1 MLDQIY
7 NMPIWLKTFW
17 GNSVIDYT
25 IALVALVLFSFTF
38 MILQKIVLRTLR
50 KLSEKTKTDID
61 DTLIEIVDSIRPKF
75 YTFVAL
81 YASLQFLTIHPTAQT
96 VLNALLLIWV
106 AYQIVIAVQI
116 LIDYIVQKK
125 FFKDD
130 EDEGNKGVISFVSGL
145 LKVSLWAIA
154 LLAVLS
160 NLGVNV
166 NSMIAGLGIGGLAIA
181 FALQNIL
188 ADLFS
193 SFAIHVDKPFKVG
206 DYIVAGEH
214 SGVVQRIGIKTTRL
228 RALRGEEIVI
238 SNGELTNARVQNFKK
253 LRERRVSFD
262 IGITYETPQEKVRKV
277 TDIIKHAIESAE
289 KTRFDRSHFMTF
301 GDSALIF
308 NTIYYVDSSDYL
320 DYANA
325 QEKINFK
332 IMEEFAREGI
342 EMAYPTQTLFLK
354 NQ

>member
-25 IALVALVLFSFTF
+25 IALVALVLFLIGF

-61 DTLIEIVDSIRPKF
+61 DTLIGIVDSIRPKF
-75 YTFVAL
+75 YTFLAL
-81 YASLQFLTIHPTAQT
+81 YFAMRFLTIPAMAQT

-106 AYQIVIAVQI
+106 AYQIVVALQI

-125 FFKDD
+125 FFK
-130 EDEGNKGVISFVSGL
+130 EGKDEGNKGIIAFISGL

-154 LLAVLS
+154 GLAVLS

-166 NSMIAGLGIGGLAIA
+166 TSMIAGLGIGGLAIA

-188 ADLFS
+188 ADLFN
-193 SFAIHVDKPFKVG
+193 SFAILVDKPFKVG
-206 DYIVAGEH
+206 DFITTGAH
-214 SGVVQRIGIKTTRL
+214 SGVVKKIGIKTTRIQ
-228 RALRGEEIVI
+228 ALQGEEVVI
-238 SNGELTNARVQNFKK
+238 SNSELTSARVQNFKK
-253 LRERRVSFD
+253 LEERRVSFD
-262 IGITYETPQEKVRKV
+262 IGITYETSQEKVKLV
-277 TDIIKHAIESAE
+277 TNIIKKAIESTE
-289 KTRFDRSHFMTF
+289 KAHFDRSHFMSF
-301 GDSALIF
+301 GDSALVF
-308 NTIYYVDSSDYL
+308 STVYYVQSNEYI

-332 IMEEFAREGI
+332 ILESFAREGI
-342 EMAYPTQTLFLK
+342 DMAYPTQTLFVK
-354 NQ
+354 K